1 MKTFI
6 NHMILFIYCIL
17 IAVFNKNFSIFSVTS
32 VIALLA
38 SVIITN
44 MSFFF
49 HNKKFTASASGIYV
63 IISLFIPEFALMLP
77 ALSYDIMEFSGYPFI
92 IFFISSIMYNYVIT
106 DIQTMLFLLFGIFIS
121 IILQNYQKI
130 YSKAVLSAQKLRDDS
145 TEVNLVLKSRNESLL
160 KNQDYEIHN
169 ATLQERNRI
178 AREIHDNV
186 GHMLSRAILLT
197 GVIKTINKDENC
209 SEHLENLHE
218 ALNQAMTSIRNSVH
232 NLHDESIDL
241 KQSVT
246 TIIDEFS
253 FCPVS
258 LNYDMGYEVPKDI
271 KYCFIAIIKEGLNNI
286 YKHSDATKVNVTLRE
301 HPSMY
306 QLIIHDN
313 GNVSDETDFNK
324 YISPENRHNDSGI
337 GLENIAARVNMLNG
351 SIKIHTDDGF
361 CIFITIPKGDKLHEY
376 SNNR

>member
-1 MKTFI
+1 MKTFT
-6 NHMILFIYCIL
+6 NHLILFIYCIL
-17 IAVFNKNFSIFSVTS
+17 TAAFTKDFNPVSVTS
-32 VIALLA
+32 IIALLA

-49 HNKKFTASASGIYV
+49 HNKKFTASASGVYGAV
-63 IISLFIPEFALMLP
+63 SLFIPEFTFMLP
-77 ALSYDIMEFSGYPFI
+77 ALSYDTMQFSGYPFI
-92 IFFISSIMYNYVIT
+92 IFFMFSITYNYAVT
-106 DIQTMLFLLFGIFIS
+106 DTQTALFLLCGIFIS
-121 IILQNYQKI
+121 IILQNDQKL
-130 YSKAVLSAQKLRDDS
+130 YSEAVLSSRKLRDDS
-145 TEVNLVLKSRNESLL
+145 TEINLVLKSRNESLL

-197 GVIKTINKDENC
+197 GVLKTINKDENC
-209 SEHLENLHE
+209 SEHLENLHV
-218 ALNQAMTSIRNSVH
+218 ALNPAMTSIRNSVH

-286 YKHSDATKVNVTLRE
+286 YKHSNATKVNVTLRE

-337 GLENIAARVNMLNG
+337 GLENIANRVNILNG

-361 CIFITIPKGDKLHEY
+361 CIFIIIPKTTNQEEK
-376 SNNR
+376 

>member
-1 MKTFI
+1 MKTFT
-6 NHMILFIYCIL
+6 NHLILFIYCIL
-17 IAVFNKNFSIFSVTS
+17 TAAFTKDFNPVSVTS
-32 VIALLA
+32 IIALLA

-49 HNKKFTASASGIYV
+49 HNKKFTASASGVYGAV
-63 IISLFIPEFALMLP
+63 SLFIPEFTFMLP
-77 ALSYDIMEFSGYPFI
+77 ALSYDIMQIPGYPFI
-92 IFFISSIMYNYVIT
+92 VFFIASVLYNYVMT

-121 IILQNYQKI
+121 IILQNYQKV
-130 YSKAVLSAQKLRDDS
+130 YSEAVLSSRKLRDDS
-145 TEVNLVLKSRNESLL
+145 TEINLVLKSRNESLL

-197 GVIKTINKDENC
+197 GVLKTINKDENC

-337 GLENIAARVNMLNG
+337 GLENIAARVGMLNG

-361 CIFITIPKGDKLHEY
+361 CIFIIIPKTTNQEEK
-376 SNNR
+376 